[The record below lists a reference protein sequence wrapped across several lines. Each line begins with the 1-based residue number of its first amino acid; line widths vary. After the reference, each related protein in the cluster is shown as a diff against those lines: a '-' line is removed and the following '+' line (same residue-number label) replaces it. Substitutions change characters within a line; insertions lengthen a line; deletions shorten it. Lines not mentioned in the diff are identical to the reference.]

1 MKSALVAISTTGTRK
16 ETFDVINHISK
27 SLNGIGV
34 KPVFSICSD
43 NRQIFADKPFKDTV
57 CFSLKKSGSFDYTYY
72 TIEAIQ
78 RGVEAFEPDFIST
91 ISDDFVLPAKK
102 FKNVISPLLNGLD
115 ATFGSWG
122 SNKIASTY
130 PKFQYVSELF
140 VNRIANFALKS
151 SNLNYK
157 NLLSYSSDYKSDF
170 SDMVQIFTG
179 IFAFRKESWASVLDK
194 MLEIFGS
201 EKLRWSLEVALLL
214 ISVETGLNIKNVVCN
229 REKEINPPIS
239 GERTTR
245 IIQMKDVFEH
255 TNVFLKYS
263 KQYEKL
269 KEITEVQ
276 SQMIK
281 IVETLLR
288 NSKA

>member
-1 MKSALVAISTTGTRK
+1 MKTALIAIPTNGKRNDIS
-16 ETFDVINHISK
+16 DVIKNIRR
-27 SLNGIGV
+27 SLNEIGV

-43 NRQIFADKPFKDTV
+43 NRQIFAGKSFKDTF
-57 CFSLKKSGSFDYTYY
+57 CFSLKKSGSFDYTYH
-72 TIEAIQ
+72 TIKAIQ
-78 RGVEAFEPDFIST
+78 RGIEAFEPDFIST

-102 FKNVISPLLNGLD
+102 FKNVIIPLLNGRD

-157 NLLSYSSDYKSDF
+157 NLLSCSSDYKSDF
-170 SDMVQIFTG
+170 SDMIQIFTG
-179 IFAFRKESWASVLDK
+179 IFAFRKESWTSVSDK
-194 MLEIFGS
+194 ILEIFGS

-214 ISVETGLNIKNVVCN
+214 ISIETELNIKNVVCN
-229 REKEINPPIS
+229 RVKEINPPIS

-263 KQYEKL
+263 KQHEKL

-281 IVETLLR
+281 IVENLLR
-288 NSKA
+288 NSSL